1 MRSED
6 LRYFL
11 AVASAGKLGTASDL
25 LGISQPGLTK
35 AIGRLESELGG
46 VLFRRTGRGMELTE
60 LGLSFEQHA
69 RRMTTELDRAM
80 AAARAFNP
88 QEGVIRLG
96 VAPVLEPLVLE
107 LIASFVRQRPL
118 VRFELMVQITDYLEL
133 GLSGGRIDLAVA
145 SESGLFAEE
154 LAFQPLAQDEV
165 RVAAAADHPLA
176 EQQRRHGPPLKLA
189 DLVPHAWAL
198 PNSDIAMRRY
208 LVEAFRAQGLP
219 EPVARIENE
228 YGSGIFAL
236 AARSGLLTLCNPYV
250 FRRAPAGALV
260 TLDLQDF
267 TWRRRVGLLTR
278 RGFPLTPVTADFVAQ
293 LVASPQVDLLF

>member
-46 VLFRRTGRGMELTE
+46 TLFRRTGRGMELTE

-69 RRMTTELDRAM
+69 RRMTAELDRAM

-107 LIASFVRQRPL
+107 LIAAFVRQRPL

-154 LAFQPLAQDEV
+154 LAFQPLAHDEV
-165 RVAAAADHPLA
+165 RIAAPVDHPLA
-176 EQQRRHGPPLKLA
+176 ERQRRHGPLKLA
-189 DLVPHAWAL
+189 DLVPHDWAL

-208 LVEAFRAQGLP
+208 LVETFRAQGLP

-236 AARSGLLTLCNPYV
+236 AARAGLLTLCNPYV
-250 FRRAPAGALV
+250 FRRAPAGSLV
-260 TLDLQDF
+260 TLALQDF

-278 RGFPLTPVTADFVAQ
+278 RGFPLTPVTADFIQQ
-293 LVASPQVDLLF
+293 LVSQPNADLLF